1 MDTIDDT
8 MSKINAN
15 LALQVNRSHLE
26 RMSDF
31 LMCHCRHD
39 HDGGDGCDVNNENDI
54 RILATK
60 KSTASKSCSLIF
72 LHAVNGLAFITHMT
86 KHHEFVLLG
95 LNKVYAIQGEGTI
108 IRGRFASTL
117 ASIDGACDDERI
129 DQYLFD
135 KLMGLRTQ
143 QQRARRSNAH
153 SNPTNHRSVVV
164 KVDVFPSKLQHRVIS
179 ILTKLLDDDSIPE
192 AELDIS
198 PTNYTHTL
206 SIVQM
211 DDAEESKTKTIHTFL
226 VGIAPADQSARL
238 IIYPHYL
245 SSNDICRAY
254 HKLSE
259 VFERYRHQTNNP
271 SFPFSTTMIELVG
284 SKRKQTA
291 TTPRLAVDCGS
302 APGGWTK
309 YLIEQT
315 ACDEVYAI
323 DPGDMDAS
331 LLAIPNVHHMKMTA
345 ATAIPH
351 LHEILAKKD
360 TKIALW
366 VSDMCVHDIPQQ
378 VDVFKSAYDE
388 GIFEKNAA
396 FVLTIKC
403 NKGHGR
409 ERFDMLVEEEAIRLR
424 KMGAY
429 RMMTFHLFSNRI
441 GERTIAGFID

>member
-1 MDTIDDT
+1 MDAIDDT
-8 MSKINAN
+8 EINAN
-15 LALQVNRSHLE
+15 LVLQVNRSHLE
-26 RMSDF
+26 RMADF
-31 LMCHCRHD
+31 LMCHCLED
-39 HDGGDGCDVNNENDI
+39 GDVGGDVNTKNNI
-54 RILATK
+54 RILVTK

-86 KHHEFVLLG
+86 KRHEFVLLG
-95 LNKVYAIQGEGTI
+95 LNKVYAIPEGEGSI
-108 IRGRFASTL
+108 IRGRFASTVKSL
-117 ASIDGACDDERI
+117 DGECDVKSI

-135 KLMGLRTQ
+135 KLMRFRTQ
-143 QQRARRSNAH
+143 QQRARCESNAH
-153 SNPTNHRSVVV
+153 SNPTIDRSVVV
-164 KVDVFPSKLQHRVIS
+164 KVDVFPSKLQHHVIS
-179 ILTKLLDDDSIPE
+179 ILTELLDDNSIPE

-206 SIVQM
+206 SIVQI
-211 DDAEESKTKTIHTFL
+211 DDAETSKTMTIRTFL
-226 VGIAPADQSARL
+226 VGIAPTDQSTHTA
-238 IIYPHYL
+238 IYPHYL
-245 SSNDICRAY
+245 QNSDICRAY
-254 HKLSE
+254 YKLSE
-259 VFERYRHQTNNP
+259 VFERYRRQTNNP
-271 SFPFSTTMIELVG
+271 SFPFSNTMIELVG
-284 SKRKQTA
+284 SKRKQSA

-331 LLAIPNVHHMKMTA
+331 VLAIPNVHYMKMTA
-345 ATAIPH
+345 VRAIPQ
-351 LHEILAKKD
+351 LHEILAKRD

-378 VDVFKSAYDE
+378 VDMFKSAYDE

-409 ERFDMLVEEEAIRLR
+409 ERFDMLVEQEASRLR